1 MQNVASQIY
10 MVGSMNG
17 NIRTVS
23 DKSTRGLNA
32 KLNRCVKVRIH
43 YLLK

>member
-1 MQNVASQIY
+1 MKEVASQIY
-10 MVGSMNG
+10 LVGHMNG
-17 NIRTVS
+17 IRTVN

-43 YLLK
+43 YMMR